1 MAQTPDQSPNHLP
14 AGPMTTTVMDN
25 FQILAMLSAVRISL
39 SLTLFTRTYFY
50 GQSSNPSS

>member
-1 MAQTPDQSPNHLP
+1 
-14 AGPMTTTVMDN
+14 MTTTVMDN